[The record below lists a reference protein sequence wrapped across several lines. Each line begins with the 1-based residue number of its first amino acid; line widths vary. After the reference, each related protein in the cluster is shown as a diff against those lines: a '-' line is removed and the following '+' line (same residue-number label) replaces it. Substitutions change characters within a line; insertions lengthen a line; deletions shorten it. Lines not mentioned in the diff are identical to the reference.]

1 MSRRRLAV
9 LHDGAHLPVE
19 LWERFTAKAEAHG
32 YTPGPAIS
40 RLIRRYVTH
49 GFDDGQPEQKPTAPS
64 EATAATRPSDR

>member
-19 LWERFTAKAEAHG
+19 LWERFTAKAQGNG
-32 YTPGPAIS
+32 YTPGPAIA

-49 GFDDGQPEQKPTAPS
+49 GFDDGAPEQNPTPPAFDSQPPKPI
-64 EATAATRPSDR
+64 